1 MSKIINTA
9 AIKKIT
15 LNESDTEKSVMQNIA
30 IIIRTRTETVPL
42 YREFAMSHGY
52 VDKPM
57 TVAAPEIIADLR
69 EAIEQYE
76 PRVRVKSIR
85 FGIHPDKPG
94 TLMPEV
100 EVDIIEQES

>member
-15 LNESDTEKSVMQNIA
+15 LNENDTEKSVMQNIA
-30 IIIRTRTETVPL
+30 IIIRTRMGTVPL
-42 YREFAMSHGY
+42 YREFGLSHEC
-52 VDKPM
+52 VDKPL

-69 EAIEQYE
+69 EAIEEFE

>member
-1 MSKIINTA
+1 MSKVINTA

-30 IIIRTRTETVPL
+30 IIIRTRMGTVPL
-42 YREFAMSHGY
+42 YREFGLYHEC

-69 EAIEQYE
+69 EAIE
-76 PRVRVKSIR
+76 VA
-85 FGIHPDKPG
+85 
-94 TLMPEV
+94 M
-100 EVDIIEQES
+100 